1 MNSSVSTRSSNNEY
15 GWQVCADGQRFK
27 IFEYGNIARYLR
39 GSTVEKPLAH
49 LLRLCTLAVVLNF
62 LAVPVFAG
70 PRIDISFE
78 ADDAT
83 SQKLVH
89 ARALFAAQWPVVYD
103 VFNCITDYPMLH
115 EWIRETTL
123 VSSSGED
130 QEFLVKFKFP
140 WPVGSQWSRVAVN
153 RNGKT
158 ISWKQVSGTL
168 KANHGRIRFTSTDNT
183 VQIDYRAAI
192 DIGLPELWTKSY
204 KEKFIREFLTAAYE
218 QTRSTVPPTTL
229 VLAAER

>member
-1 MNSSVSTRSSNNEY
+1 MNSNVSTRTSNTDY
-15 GWQVCADGQRFK
+15 GWQVCASDRR
-27 IFEYGNIARYLR
+27 IEMFEYGNTARYPR
-39 GSTVEKPLAH
+39 GSTAVIPLAH
-49 LLRLCTLAVVLNF
+49 ILRLCALAVVLNF
-62 LAVPVFAG
+62 LTASVFAG

-78 ADDAT
+78 ADASD

-89 ARALFAAQWPVVYD
+89 ARALFAAQWSVVYD
-103 VFNCITDYPMLH
+103 VFNSITDYPMLH

-130 QEFLVKFKFP
+130 QEFLVEFKFP
-140 WPVGSQWSRVAVN
+140 WPVGRQWSRVAVN
-153 RNGKT
+153 RSGKT
-158 ISWKQVSGTL
+158 ISWKQVAGTL
-168 KANHGRIRFTSTDNT
+168 KANHGHIRFTSADNE
-183 VQIDYRAAI
+183 VNIDYRAAI

-218 QTRSTVPPTTL
+218 QTRTTASPTTL